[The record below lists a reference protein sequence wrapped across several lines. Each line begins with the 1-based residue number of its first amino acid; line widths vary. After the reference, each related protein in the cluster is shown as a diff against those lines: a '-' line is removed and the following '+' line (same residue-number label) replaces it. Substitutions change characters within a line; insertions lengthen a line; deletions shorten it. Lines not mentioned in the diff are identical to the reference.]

1 MLRRHRKTPSVLLI
15 FIAIALVVTGWRFMP
30 QKIRDLIVPT
40 ANAANFIV
48 NSADDHNDGTC
59 NVADCTLREAINA
72 VNAGAGGDTISF
84 NIPGGGVRTI
94 NVSGALGALNITK
107 TVTIDGTTQPG
118 FTTTPLIELNG
129 TNAGSVSGLTISA
142 QDVTVKGL
150 VINRFANFGINITG
164 NAALIQGNFIGTD
177 ATGTNPL
184 GNAAG
189 IQLSGVSGVR
199 IGGTTSATRNVISG
213 NNGDGILITNSS
225 TASLIQGNFIGVN
238 ALGTAALGNIGTS
251 TAGVHIVSAN
261 NNTIGG
267 TAVGAGNVISGN
279 GGLFGVEGIKIQNS
293 SNNKVEGNIIGLN
306 AAATAKIPN
315 DSGGIIIIGGTSNI
329 IGGPSSS
336 HRNVISGN
344 SSHGILILSDNT
356 QVKGNYLGTNG
367 TGTAALGN
375 GAAGVLINGGD
386 NNLIG
391 GSTSD
396 RNLISGNGNGG
407 VRIAFAADN
416 NTVQSNAIGTDV
428 STLNGLGNGA
438 GFAGVTII
446 TSTGNSIGGADSLT
460 GNIIAFNDGPGV
472 SVTGT
477 GNSILGNQMFANN
490 GLAIDL
496 DNDGPTLNDNCDGDT
511 GANNKQNSPVITS
524 IEQVG
529 ALTGI
534 SGTINAAPNTQYRIE
549 VFENDSC
556 DPSGNGEGKFLLGA
570 VTSTTNASCTGTF
583 NIGINSGSISGSVVT
598 ATATDPNGN
607 TSEFSSCIP
616 LGIPSANVVQFSA
629 ATYNVTE
636 ACTAVNVMVNR
647 SGDTSGSATVK
658 YSTSDVSASDR
669 RDYITG
675 LGTLSFA
682 PGETSKTI
690 ALLINDDSFVEG
702 PESFTIS
709 LTNPTSVNLGNT
721 STATIQIADNAA
733 ESVTNPI
740 DDPQTFVCQHYHD
753 FLNRDPDAGGLA
765 FWTNEITSCAGN
777 PQCIEIKRI
786 NVSAAFYLSIEFQQ
800 TGYLVEKIYKAS
812 FGDVNGTS
820 VLNGAHQIKV
830 PVVRFRELLRDSQ
843 EIGMGVVVGQGNWEQ
858 QLEANKNAFAAAF
871 VQRGQ
876 FPATFPTT
884 MTPEQFVNKLFQ
896 NTGVSPTASEL
907 NAAINEFAGAGDTS
921 NLAARGRSLR
931 RVAENPTLQT
941 QEFNKAFVLM
951 QYFGYL
957 RRNPNDPQDT
967 DYSGYD
973 FWLQKLNQFNGNFI
987 DAEMVKAF
995 ILSIEYRNRFAP

>member
-1 MLRRHRKTPSVLLI
+1 MIIIALA
-15 FIAIALVVTGWRFMP
+15 IAITGWHFAP
-30 QKIRDLIVPT
+30 QALRNLIVPT
-40 ANAANFIV
+40 VSAANFVV

-59 NVADCTLREAINA
+59 NGADCTLREAINA
-72 VNAGAGGDTISF
+72 ANAGAGGDTITF

-94 NVSGALGALNITK
+94 NVSGALGALTITK
-107 TVTIDGTTQPG
+107 GVTIDGTTQPG
-118 FTTTPLIELNG
+118 FGGAPLIELNG
-129 TNAGSVSGLTISA
+129 ANAGSISGLTINA

-150 VINRFANFGINITG
+150 IINRFTNFGINITG
-164 NAALIQGNFIGTD
+164 NAAVIQGNFIGTD
-177 ATGTNPL
+177 ATGTNAL

-189 IQLSGVSGVR
+189 IQLTGVTGVR
-199 IGGTTSATRNVISG
+199 VGGTTTAARNLISG

-225 TASLIQGNFIGVN
+225 TTSLIQGNFIGVN

-251 TAGVHIVSAN
+251 TAGIRIVSSN

-279 GGLFGVEGIKIQNS
+279 SGNFGVEGIKIQNS
-293 SNNKVEGNIIGLN
+293 SNNNVQGNIIGLN

-315 DSGGIIIIGGTSNI
+315 NSGGIIITGGSSNVIGG
-329 IGGPSSS
+329 SSS
-336 HRNVISGN
+336 AHRNVISGN

-356 QVKGNYLGTNG
+356 QVKGNFLGTNG

-375 GAAGVLINGGD
+375 DAAGVLINGGD
-386 NNLIG
+386 DNLIG
-391 GSTSD
+391 GATIAD
-396 RNLISGNGNGG
+396 RNLISGNANGG

-416 NTVQSNAIGTDV
+416 NDVQGNFIGTEV
-428 STLNGLGNGA
+428 TGLNGLGNGA

-446 TSTGNSIGGADSLT
+446 TSTGNTIGGTSSST
-460 GNIIAFNDGPGV
+460 SNIIAFNDGPGV
-472 SVTGT
+472 SITGT
-477 GNSILGNQMFANN
+477 QNSILGNRIFSNN
-490 GLAIDL
+490 GLGIDL
-496 DNDGPTLNDNCDGDT
+496 DSDGPTLNDNCDGDT
-511 GANNKQNSPVITS
+511 GANNKQNAPVITTVTPSGVNTS
-524 IEQVG
+524 I
-529 ALTGI
+529 A
-534 SGTINAAPNTQYRIE
+534 GTINAAPNTQYRIE
-549 VFENDSC
+549 IFESDSC
-556 DPSGNGEGKFLLGA
+556 DPSGNGEGKFLLG
-570 VTSTTNASCTGTF
+570 TINTTTNASCTGNF
-583 NIGINSGSISGSVVT
+583 NIAIPTASISGSVVT
-598 ATATDPNGN
+598 ATATDPGGN

-616 LGIPSANVVQFSA
+616 LGIPSGNVVQFSA

-636 ACTAVNVMVNR
+636 ACTAVTVTVNR
-647 SGDTSGSATVK
+647 SGDTSGAATVK
-658 YSTSDVSASDR
+658 YSTADISASDR

-682 PGETSKTI
+682 AGETSKTI

-702 PESFTIS
+702 PESFMIS
-709 LTNPTSVNLGNT
+709 LTNPTSVNLGNQ
-721 STATIQIADNAA
+721 STATIQIADNAT

-820 VLNGAHQIKV
+820 VLNGPHQIKV

-843 EIGMGVVVGQGNWEQ
+843 EIGQGVIVGQGNWAQ
-858 QLEANKNAFAAAF
+858 QLESNKDAFAAAF

-876 FPATFPTT
+876 FPTVFPTT
-884 MTPEQFVNKLFQ
+884 MTPQQFVDKLFQ
-896 NTGVSPTASEL
+896 NTGVFPTTGERD
-907 NAAINEFAGAGDTS
+907 AAVNEFGGAGNTS
-921 NLAARGRSLR
+921 NLAARGRALR

-951 QYFGYL
+951 QYFGYM

-967 DYSGYD
+967 DYTGYD
-973 FWLQKLNQFNGNFI
+973 FWLSKLNNFNGNFI

-995 ILSIEYRNRFAP
+995 IVSIEYRNRFAP